1 MLLSVMGG
9 LARCCK
15 AGWTDIRATQLP
27 VREGG
32 GTTSFSESVV
42 YGTGRHLCFPAV
54 AGIGYLIFAAS
65 LNVVKPQE
73 QGNQMVMC

>member
-9 LARCCK
+9 LARCCE

-32 GTTSFSESVV
+32 HNELFRVSGVWHRQALVLSSSPWNWLFDIS
-42 YGTGRHLCFPAV
+42 
-54 AGIGYLIFAAS
+54 AS